1 MIEITLDRLTK
12 RYGKVTALDGVS
24 LKIAPGEFFFLLG
37 PSGCGKTTLLRL
49 IAGFLEPDGGT
60 ILFGDRRIDNVPAHK
75 RNTGMVFQNYALW
88 PHMNVFRNV
97 AYGLDVRRVESAEKV
112 KRVAEILGLVR
123 MSGYEERFPG
133 ELSGGQQQ
141 RVALAR
147 ALVIDPDVVL
157 LDEPLSNL
165 DAKLRSDMRAEIR
178 RIHDR
183 SGRTFVY
190 VTHDQKEALSMA
202 DRIAVMNEGRIE
214 QVGAP
219 EEVYTSPANLFVARF
234 LGGANVLNGP
244 VKSVGKG
251 LAAVDSPAGALAA
264 RIGPRSLTPGDAAAI
279 AVRPELLHPAAP
291 GEPNSFDAELVQRM
305 YLGEVVQYHL
315 LVAGLELTATTPG
328 MGFLAARPGEKVRV
342 AFDPQAAIAFPAE

>member
-1 MIEITLDRLTK
+1 MIEITIDNLAK
-12 RYGKVTALDGVS
+12 RFGKVHALAGVS

-49 IAGFLEPDGGT
+49 LAGFLEPDGGA
-60 ILFGDRRIDNVPAHK
+60 IRFGERRIDNVPAHK

-88 PHMNVFRNV
+88 PHMSVFRNV
-97 AYGLDVRRVESAEKV
+97 AYGLDVRRVPAEEKAR
-112 KRVAEILGLVR
+112 RVSEILGLVR
-123 MSGYEERFPG
+123 MSGYEERLPG

-183 SGRTFVY
+183 TGRTFVY

-219 EEVYTSPANLFVARF
+219 EEVYTSPANLFVAKF
-234 LGGANVLNGP
+234 LGGANVVSGR
-244 VKSVGKG
+244 VKSCSDG
-251 LAAVDSPAGALAA
+251 LAFVETPAGTLAA
-264 RIGPRSLTPGDAAAI
+264 RIGSRLLVAGDAAVI
-279 AVRPELLHPAAP
+279 ALRPELIHAAAT
-291 GEPNSFDAELVQRM
+291 GEANAVDAELSERM
-305 YLGEVVQYHL
+305 YLGEIIQYQL
-315 LVAGLELTATTPG
+315 LASGVELTATAPS
-328 MGFLAARPGEKVRV
+328 AAPLGAHPGERVRI
-342 AFDPQAAIAFPAE
+342 AFDARAAAAFPAE